1 LAVQGDPGD
10 DPEPHEVP
18 PQSLSDAQARFG
30 TFRSNGGFW
39 YYSADPH
46 WALEP
51 WFTQF
56 ASWAKQQ
63 GDAACPTSFSVTV
76 NALALDNGNAE
87 IHPGMCVFLDGNTSQ
102 CAGFTPYT
110 VTLASGAHTITLT
123 NYATNVFQH
132 WDDGST
138 TKARVVNVSA
148 NATYNGYYTT
158 Q

>member
-1 LAVQGDPGD
+1 LAVQGDPGSS
-10 DPEPHEVP
+10 PEPYELP
-18 PQSLSDAQARFG
+18 PQNSGDAEGRLD

-39 YYSADPH
+39 YYSAEPH

-51 WFTQF
+51 WFNDF
-56 ASWAKQQ
+56 AGAVKLK
-63 GDAACPTSFSVTV
+63 GDAPCPASFSVTV

-87 IHPGMCVFLDGNTSQ
+87 IHPGMCVFVDGDTSH

-110 VTLASGAHTITLT
+110 TTLSGGSHTLALT
-123 NYATNVFQH
+123 NYPPNVFQH

-138 TKARVVNVSA
+138 VKARVVNVNA

-158 Q
+158 H